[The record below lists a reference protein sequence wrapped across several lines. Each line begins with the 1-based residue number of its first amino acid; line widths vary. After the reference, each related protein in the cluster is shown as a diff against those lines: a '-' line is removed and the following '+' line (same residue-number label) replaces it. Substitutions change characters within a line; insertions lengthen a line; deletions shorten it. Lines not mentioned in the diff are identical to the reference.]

1 MEQISLSWGS
11 ARRSYTVS
19 ELNGAIG
26 RLLEGDFAD
35 IWVSGEISGV
45 RIASSGHAYFTLK
58 DAGAQIKCV
67 CFRGSLRWI
76 KARPQDGMAVLT
88 RGRIDVYEPRG
99 EYQLQVEAI
108 EPQGF
113 GALQF
118 AFEQLKAKLAEEGLF
133 DAARK
138 RPLPAIPR
146 RIGIVTSPQGAV
158 IRDLLHVLQRR
169 FPGLHIR
176 LYPAMVQGA
185 GSVEAVCDGIK
196 YFSRSDWPDLVI
208 VARGGGSLE
217 DLWTFNEEAVA
228 RAIAA
233 STVPIISAVGHETD
247 FTIADFVAD
256 LRAPTPSAAAEL
268 AVPTQD
274 QLRERIAAV
283 ESRLAQTVRYK
294 LAMSARHL
302 HRQGVDRAAGL
313 LTRAV
318 GRRLQRIDDCDRSL
332 RERAVAVVTAR
343 RQAWL
348 RFDAR
353 LRQSDPRVRLANA
366 HRRLEGAQSELERAI
381 GRKTAAARAILDPLQ
396 AKLAELS
403 PLKILDRGYAIVTS
417 GTGTVL
423 RDAGTVEA
431 GDRLGVRLARGEL
444 VVQVQSTGA
453 HSKR

>member
-1 MEQISLSWGS
+1 MEQISLSWGP

-26 RLLEGDFAD
+26 RLLEADFAD

-67 CFRGSLRWI
+67 CFRGALRWI

-118 AFEQLKAKLAEEGLF
+118 AFEQLKTKLAEEGLF
-133 DAARK
+133 DSARK
-138 RPLPAIPR
+138 SPLPVIPR
-146 RIGIVTSPQGAV
+146 SIGIVTSPQGAV
-158 IRDLLHVLQRR
+158 IRDLLHVLRR
-169 FPGLHIR
+169 RLPGLHIR
-176 LYPAMVQGA
+176 LYPAAVQGA
-185 GSVEAVCDGIK
+185 GSVEAVCDGIR
-196 YFSRSDWPDLVI
+196 YFSR
-208 VARGGGSLE
+208 LE

-268 AVPTQD
+268 AVPTLD
-274 QLRERIAAV
+274 QLLERVATV

-294 LAMSARHL
+294 LAMAARHL

-313 LTRAV
+313 LTRSI
-318 GRRLQRIDDCDRSL
+318 GRRLQRIDECDRSL
-332 RERAVAVVTAR
+332 RERSVAVVTAR

-348 RFDAR
+348 RLDAR
-353 LRQSDPRVRLANA
+353 LRLSDPRVRLANV
-366 HRRLEGAQSELERAI
+366 HRRLERAQTELERLTS
-381 GRKTAAARAILDPLQ
+381 RRTVAARAILDPLQ

-423 RDAGTVEA
+423 RDAATVEA
-431 GDRLGVRLARGEL
+431 GERLDVRLARGEL
-444 VVQVQSTGA
+444 VVRVESAGA